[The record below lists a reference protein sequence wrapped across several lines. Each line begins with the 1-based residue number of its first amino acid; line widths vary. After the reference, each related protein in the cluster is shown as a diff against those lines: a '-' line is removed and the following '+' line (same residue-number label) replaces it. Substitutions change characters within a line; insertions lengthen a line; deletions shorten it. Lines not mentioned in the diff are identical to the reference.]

1 MLNPDSES
9 EFFFSFFAFI
19 VYKTVNEKEL
29 KSQLFAATSIITM
42 YSYIDTSNFYV
53 VYKIKTRTYVT
64 FPEMVTIKSN
74 IEEFQSECIIRNGT
88 QKLHLN
94 VSIHAMKMY
103 IFSWRNENVSIYAF
117 NMQIQLK

>member
-1 MLNPDSES
+1 
-9 EFFFSFFAFI
+9 
-19 VYKTVNEKEL
+19 
-29 KSQLFAATSIITM
+29 M

-74 IEEFQSECIIRNGT
+74 IEEFQSECIIRNST

-94 VSIHAMKMY
+94 ASHTCT
-103 IFSWRNENVSIYAF
+103 ENVYF
-117 NMQIQLK
+117 